1 MPSVKVGKEIAMGQI
16 PEDHWVYEEMKGLDL
31 GDARLEARTRQIIYD
46 FSQKPTG
53 SIPEFCEDQAA
64 LKGVYGYCQ
73 NQGVAREA
81 IVEAQRQ
88 ATLGRI
94 KAGGYERVLS
104 VQDTTEYN
112 YSHHPATEGLGPL
125 DHVKAQGFFAHSSL
139 AVTIDG
145 LPLGLLAQAVWV
157 RPTSDELPA
166 PDRPIEAKESYKW
179 LTGLQQSSR
188 TLPAG
193 VQLIQVSDQ
202 ESDLYQYLAEPRPA
216 HVELVVRSY
225 QTRQA
230 VDDTQS
236 LRSRLRASPGHGP
249 VKVEVRKTTRRPA
262 RTALCQVYF
271 EPVELRPPRP
281 RPGLPPDLQP
291 IQLSAVLIREMNPP
305 AGVVGLEWLL
315 LTTLEVLTFEQAC
328 EIIRYY
334 TLRWLV
340 ERFHFVLKSGCALE
354 DRQFLKVDRLQRF
367 LALANVVAW
376 RLLWLTYLGRVQA
389 DLPCTVAFEATE
401 WQALYAYHN
410 KTTHLPDQPPTLQ
423 QATLWL
429 ARLGGFLARK
439 SDGEPGV
446 KVLWRGWLRLAD
458 IVQTW
463 LIFNP
468 P

>member
-1 MPSVKVGKEIAMGQI
+1 
-16 PEDHWVYEEMKGLDL
+16 
-31 GDARLEARTRQIIYD
+31 
-46 FSQKPTG
+46 
-53 SIPEFCEDQAA
+53 
-64 LKGVYGYCQ
+64 
-73 NQGVAREA
+73 
-81 IVEAQRQ
+81 
-88 ATLGRI
+88 
-94 KAGGYERVLS
+94 
-104 VQDTTEYN
+104 
-112 YSHHPATEGLGPL
+112 
-125 DHVKAQGFFAHSSL
+125 
-139 AVTIDG
+139 
-145 LPLGLLAQAVWV
+145 
-157 RPTSDELPA
+157 
-166 PDRPIEAKESYKW
+166 
-179 LTGLQQSSR
+179 
-188 TLPAG
+188 

-216 HVELVVRSY
+216 KVELVVRSY

-236 LRSRLRASPGHGP
+236 LRARLRASPGHGP

-291 IQLSAVLIREMNPP
+291 IHLAAVLIREMNPP

-401 WQALYAYHN
+401 WQALYAYHH